1 IEITL
6 AEAADRDQGE
16 PGAGSPSP
24 RRGGPA
30 AHLPHS
36 PGGPASSRPEK
47 TRMTKMSPRPMA
59 DQGERMHQAASSSH
73 QPSGVRPSRPRP
85 QPPSRDPVFST
96 ERSKGIVAYGMI
108 ADPSPMAV
116 RRLLHCCEVPTP
128 MTAMTKQ
135 MKTKPWMPPPMRTPT
150 SVVWVTY

>member
-1 IEITL
+1 MRAQRPRIEITL

-59 DQGERMHQAASSSH
+59 DQGERRHQAVSSSN
-73 QPSGVRPSRPRP
+73 QPRGVRPSRPRP
-85 QPPSRDPVFST
+85 QPPSRDPGFST
-96 ERSKGIVAYGMI
+96 ARSKGSVPYARIR
-108 ADPSPMAV
+108 DPNPI
-116 RRLLHCCEVPTP
+116 T
-128 MTAMTKQ
+128 
-135 MKTKPWMPPPMRTPT
+135 
-150 SVVWVTY
+150 